1 MAGFIDIACNFTHDS
16 FKHNLDEVLNNAEQ
30 AGVDKFVLL
39 CASLA
44 DIDPIKVIKSNTP
57 EKFFISAGIHPHH
70 ATEILEINYDALFNK
85 LKSINPNA
93 IGETGLDYF
102 RNISPPDIQKKSFG
116 MHIEI
121 AKELNL
127 PLYLHQRDAHS
138 DFIRIIKENIINFPK
153 FVVHC
158 FTGTQVELDE
168 YLELGAYIG
177 LTGWICDAK
186 RNIDLRK
193 SIKSIPIEKMMI
205 ETDSPYLIPKNL
217 MVKPKKNINEPKYLP
232 HIANEICELT
242 GYELEELKLATS
254 NNAIKFFS

>member
-1 MAGFIDIACNFTHDS
+1 
-16 FKHNLDEVLNNAEQ
+16 
-30 AGVDKFVLL
+30 
-39 CASLA
+39 
-44 DIDPIKVIKSNTP
+44 
-57 EKFFISAGIHPHH
+57 
-70 ATEILEINYDALFNK
+70 
-85 LKSINPNA
+85 
-93 IGETGLDYF
+93 
-102 RNISPPDIQKKSFG
+102 

-121 AKELNL
+121 AKELSL

-138 DFIRIIKENIINFPK
+138 DFIRIIKENISNFPK

-158 FTGTQVELDE
+158 FTGTQTELDE

-193 SIKSIPIEKMMI
+193 SIKNIPIEKMMI

-242 GYELEELKLATS
+242 GHELEELKLATR

>member
-1 MAGFIDIACNFTHDS
+1 MAGFIDIACNFTHES
-16 FKHNLDEVLNNAEQ
+16 FKHNLDEVINNAEQ
-30 AGVDKFVLL
+30 EGVEKFVLL

-44 DIDPIKVIKSNTP
+44 DIDPIKVIQNNTP
-57 EKFFISAGIHPHH
+57 EKFFISAGIHPHY
-70 ATEILEINYDALFNK
+70 ATEILEISHDALLKK

-121 AKELNL
+121 AKELSL
-127 PLYLHQRDAHS
+127 PLYLHQRDAHG
-138 DFIRIIKENIINFPK
+138 DFIRIIKENISNFPK

-158 FTGTQVELDE
+158 FTGTQAELDE

-177 LTGWICDAK
+177 LTGWICDEK

-193 SIKSIPIEKMMI
+193 SIKNITIEKMMI

-217 MVKPKKNINEPKYLP
+217 MVKPKKNVNEPKYLP

-242 GYELEELKLATS
+242 GYDLEELKSATS
-254 NNAIKFFS
+254 NNAIEFFS

>member
-1 MAGFIDIACNFTHDS
+1 MAGFIDIACNFTHES
-16 FKHNLDEVLNNAEQ
+16 FKDNLNEVITNAELE
-30 AGVDKFVLL
+30 GVEKFVLL

-44 DIDPIKVIKSNTP
+44 DIDPIKVIQNNAP
-57 EKFFISAGIHPHH
+57 EKYFISAGIHPHH
-70 ATEILEINYDALFNK
+70 ATEILEINHDALLNK
-85 LKSINPNA
+85 LKSISPNA

-102 RNISPPDIQKKSFG
+102 RNISPPNIQKKSFG

-121 AKELNL
+121 AKELSL
-127 PLYLHQRDAHS
+127 PLYLHQRDAHG
-138 DFIRIIKENIINFPK
+138 DFIRIIKENISNFPK

-158 FTGTQVELDE
+158 FTGTQAELDE

-193 SIKSIPIEKMMI
+193 SIKNIPIEKMMI

-217 MVKPKKNINEPKYLP
+217 MVKPKKNVNEPKYLP

-242 GYELEELKLATS
+242 GYDLEELKLVTS
-254 NNAIKFFS
+254 NNAIEFFS

>member
-1 MAGFIDIACNFTHDS
+1 MAGFIDIACNFTHES
-16 FKHNLDEVLNNAEQ
+16 FKRNLEEVINDAEL
-30 AGVDKFVLL
+30 AGVEKFVLL

-44 DIDPIKVIKSNTP
+44 DLDPIKKIQKNAP
-57 EKFFISAGIHPHH
+57 NKFFISAGIHPHH
-70 ATEILEINYDALFNK
+70 ATETVEVNYDQL
-85 LKSINPNA
+85 LRQLQSITPHA

-102 RNISPPDIQKKSFG
+102 RNISPPDIQKESFR

-127 PLYLHQRDAHS
+127 PLYLHQRDAHN
-138 DFIRIIKENIINFPK
+138 DFIRIIRENRKNFPK

-158 FTGTQVELDE
+158 FTGTQKELDE
-168 YLELGAYIG
+168 YLDLGAYIG

-186 RNIDLRK
+186 RNIDLRQ
-193 SIKSIPIEKMMI
+193 SIKNIPIEKMMI

-217 MVKPKKNINEPKYLP
+217 LNKPKKNINEPKYLP

-242 GYELEELKLATS
+242 GYELEEIKLATS
-254 NNAIKFFS
+254 KNAINFFS

>member
-1 MAGFIDIACNFTHDS
+1 MAGFIDIACNFTHES
-16 FKHNLDEVLNNAEQ
+16 FKHNLDEVINSAEQ
-30 AGVDKFVLL
+30 EGVEKFVLL

-44 DIDPIKVIKSNTP
+44 DIDPIKVIQNNAP
-57 EKFFISAGIHPHH
+57 EKYFISAGIHPHH
-70 ATEILEINYDALFNK
+70 ATEIQEINHDALLNK
-85 LKSINPNA
+85 LKSISPNA

-121 AKELNL
+121 AKELSL
-127 PLYLHQRDAHS
+127 PLYLHQRDAHG
-138 DFIRIIKENIINFPK
+138 DFIRIIKENISNFPK

-158 FTGTQVELDE
+158 FTGTQAELDE

-193 SIKSIPIEKMMI
+193 SIKNIPIEKMMI

-217 MVKPKKNINEPKYLP
+217 MVKPNKNINEPKYLP

-242 GYELEELKLATS
+242 GYDLEELKSATS
-254 NNAIKFFS
+254 NNAIEFFS

>member
-1 MAGFIDIACNFTHDS
+1 MTIFTCSCMTLNCNCREKYTSQSTSFTNFTSTSPVTTTSEMYINGEKVTKDNS
-16 FKHNLDEVLNNAEQ
+16 V
-30 AGVDKFVLL
+30 
-39 CASLA
+39 
-44 DIDPIKVIKSNTP
+44 KVI
-57 EKFFISAGIHPHH
+57 
-70 ATEILEINYDALFNK
+70 FNK

-121 AKELNL
+121 AKELSL
-127 PLYLHQRDAHS
+127 PLYLHQRDAHG
-138 DFIRIIKENIINFPK
+138 DFIRIIKENISNFPK

-158 FTGTQVELDE
+158 FTGTQVELNE

-193 SIKSIPIEKMMI
+193 SIKNIPIEKMMI

-217 MVKPKKNINEPKYLP
+217 TVKPNKNINEPKYLP

-242 GYELEELKLATS
+242 GYDLEELKLVTS
-254 NNAIKFFS
+254 NNAIEFFS

>member
-16 FKHNLDEVLNNAEQ
+16 FKDNLDEVLNNAEH

-39 CASLA
+39 CASLD
-44 DIDPIKVIKSNTP
+44 DIDPIKVIQNNTP

-138 DFIRIIKENIINFPK
+138 DFIRIIKENISNFPK

-158 FTGTQVELDE
+158 FTGTQAELDE

-193 SIKSIPIEKMMI
+193 SIKNIPIEKMMI

-217 MVKPKKNINEPKYLP
+217 MFKPKKNINEPKYLP

>member
-1 MAGFIDIACNFTHDS
+1 MAGFIDIACNFTHES
-16 FKHNLDEVLNNAEQ
+16 FKHNLDEVINNAEE
-30 AGVDKFVLL
+30 AGVEKFVLL

-44 DIDPIKVIKSNTP
+44 DLNPIKVIQNHAP
-57 EKFFISAGIHPHH
+57 EKYFISAGIHPHH
-70 ATEILEINYDALFNK
+70 ATEILEITYNELITK
-85 LKSINPNA
+85 LKSIHPNA

-102 RNISPPDIQKKSFG
+102 RNISPPNIQKKSFS

-138 DFIRIIKENIINFPK
+138 DFIRLIKENITNFPK

-158 FTGTQVELDE
+158 FTGNQEELNE
-168 YLELGAYIG
+168 YLGLGAYIG

-186 RNIDLRK
+186 RNIDLRH
-193 SIKSIPIEKMMI
+193 SIKNIPIEKMMI

-217 MVKPKKNINEPKYLP
+217 MVKPKKNINEPKFLP
-232 HIANEICELT
+232 HIANEICEIT
-242 GYELEELKLATS
+242 GYGLEELKLATR
-254 NNAIKFFS
+254 NNALEFFS

>member
-1 MAGFIDIACNFTHDS
+1 MAGFIDIACNFTHES
-16 FKHNLDEVLNNAEQ
+16 FKHNLEEVINDAEL
-30 AGVDKFVLL
+30 AGVEKFVLL
-39 CASLA
+39 CASLT
-44 DIDPIKVIKSNTP
+44 DLDPIKQIQNNAP
-57 EKFFISAGIHPHH
+57 NKFFISAGIHPHH
-70 ATEILEINYDALFNK
+70 ATETVEINYDQL
-85 LKSINPNA
+85 LSQLQSITPHA

-102 RNISPPDIQKKSFG
+102 RNISPPDIQKKSFR

-127 PLYLHQRDAHS
+127 PLYLHQRDAHN
-138 DFIRIIKENIINFPK
+138 DFIRIIRENRKNFPK

-158 FTGTQVELDE
+158 FTGTQKELDD

-193 SIKSIPIEKMMI
+193 SIKNIPIEKMMI

-217 MVKPKKNINEPKYLP
+217 INKPKKNINEPKYLP

-254 NNAIKFFS
+254 NNAINFFS

>member
-1 MAGFIDIACNFTHDS
+1 MAGFIDIACNFTHES
-16 FKHNLDEVLNNAEQ
+16 FKNNLETVIADAEN
-30 AGVDKFVLL
+30 AGVEKFVLL
-39 CASLA
+39 SASLK
-44 DIDPIKVIKSNTP
+44 DLDPIKIIQSKSP
-57 EKFFISAGIHPHH
+57 EKYFICSGIHPHH
-70 ATEILEINYDALFNK
+70 ANEIKDINYNK
-85 LKSINPNA
+85 LLEKLHSTNPNA

-102 RNISPPDIQKKSFG
+102 RNISPPDIQKKSFR

-121 AKELNL
+121 AKELGL

-138 DFIRIIKENIINFPK
+138 DFVRIIKESRNNFPK

-158 FTGTQVELDE
+158 FTGTQKELDD

-186 RNIDLRK
+186 RNIDLRQ
-193 SIKSIPIEKMMI
+193 SIKNIPIEKMMI

-217 MVKPKKNINEPKYLP
+217 INKPKKNINEPKYLP

-254 NNAIKFFS
+254 YNAINFFS

>member
-16 FKHNLDEVLNNAEQ
+16 FKDNLDEVLNNAEH

-39 CASLA
+39 CASLD
-44 DIDPIKVIKSNTP
+44 DIDPIKVIQNNTP

-127 PLYLHQRDAHS
+127 PLYLHQREAHS
-138 DFIRIIKENIINFPK
+138 DFIRIIKVNISNFPK

-158 FTGTQVELDE
+158 FTGTQAELDE

-193 SIKSIPIEKMMI
+193 SIKNIPIEKMMI

-217 MVKPKKNINEPKYLP
+217 MLKPKKNINEPKYLP

-242 GYELEELKLATS
+242 GYELEELKSATS

>member
-1 MAGFIDIACNFTHDS
+1 MAGFIDIACNFTHES
-16 FKHNLDEVLNNAEQ
+16 FKHDLEDVIINAEQ
-30 AGVDKFVLL
+30 EGVEKFVLL

-44 DIDPIKVIKSNTP
+44 DIDPIKVIQNNAPK
-57 EKFFISAGIHPHH
+57 KYFISAGIHPHH
-70 ATEILEINYDALFNK
+70 ATEILEINHDALLNK
-85 LKSINPNA
+85 LKSISPNA

-102 RNISPPDIQKKSFG
+102 RNISPPNIQKKSFG

-121 AKELNL
+121 AKELSL
-127 PLYLHQRDAHS
+127 PLYLHQRDAHD
-138 DFIRIIKENIINFPK
+138 DFIRIIKENISNFPK

-193 SIKSIPIEKMMI
+193 SIKNIPIEKMMI

-217 MVKPKKNINEPKYLP
+217 TVKPNKNINEPKYLP

-242 GYELEELKLATS
+242 GYDLEELKLVTS

>member
-1 MAGFIDIACNFTHDS
+1 MAGFIDIACNFTHES
-16 FKHNLDEVLNNAEQ
+16 FKHNLDEVINNAEQ
-30 AGVDKFVLL
+30 EGVEKFVLL

-44 DIDPIKVIKSNTP
+44 DIDPIQVIQNNTP

-70 ATEILEINYDALFNK
+70 ATEILEINYDALLNK

-121 AKELNL
+121 AKELRL
-127 PLYLHQRDAHS
+127 PLYLHQRDAHG
-138 DFIRIIKENIINFPK
+138 DFIRIIKENISNFPK

-158 FTGTQVELDE
+158 FTGTQTELDE

-193 SIKSIPIEKMMI
+193 SIKNIPIEKMMI

-242 GYELEELKLATS
+242 GYELEELKLATR

>member
-44 DIDPIKVIKSNTP
+44 DIDPIKVIQNNTP

-70 ATEILEINYDALFNK
+70 ATEILEINYDALLKK

-121 AKELNL
+121 AKELSL

-138 DFIRIIKENIINFPK
+138 DFIRIIKENISNFPR

-158 FTGTQVELDE
+158 FTGTQAELDE

-193 SIKSIPIEKMMI
+193 SIKNIPIEKMMI

-217 MVKPKKNINEPKYLP
+217 IVKPKKNINEPKYLP

>member
-1 MAGFIDIACNFTHDS
+1 MAGFIDIACNFTHES
-16 FKHNLDEVLNNAEQ
+16 FKHNLDEVINNAEQ
-30 AGVDKFVLL
+30 EGVEKFVLL

-44 DIDPIKVIKSNTP
+44 EIDPIKVIQNNAP
-57 EKFFISAGIHPHH
+57 EKYFISAGIHPHH
-70 ATEILEINYDALFNK
+70 ATEILEINHDALLNK
-85 LKSINPNA
+85 LKSISPNA

-102 RNISPPDIQKKSFG
+102 RNISPPNIQKKSFG

-121 AKELNL
+121 AKELSL
-127 PLYLHQRDAHS
+127 PLYLHQRDAHG
-138 DFIRIIKENIINFPK
+138 DFIRIIKENISNFPK

-193 SIKSIPIEKMMI
+193 SIKNIPIEKMMI
-205 ETDSPYLIPKNL
+205 ETDSPYLLSLIH
-217 MVKPKKNINEPKYLP
+217 ISEPTRPY
-232 HIANEICELT
+232 
-242 GYELEELKLATS
+242 
-254 NNAIKFFS
+254 

>member
-1 MAGFIDIACNFTHDS
+1 MAGFIDIACNFTHES
-16 FKHNLDEVLNNAEQ
+16 FKHNLEEVIKNAERED
-30 AGVDKFVLL
+30 VEKFVLL
-39 CASLA
+39 CASLT
-44 DIDPIKVIKSNTP
+44 DLDPIKLIQNKAP
-57 EKFFISAGIHPHH
+57 EKYFISAGIHPHH
-70 ATEILEINYDALFNK
+70 ATEIVEINYDNLLKK
-85 LKSINPNA
+85 LKSINPHA

-102 RNISPPDIQKKSFG
+102 RNISPPDIQKKSFR

-121 AKELNL
+121 AKELGL
-127 PLYLHQRDAHS
+127 PLYLHQRHAHS
-138 DFIRIIKENIINFPK
+138 DFIRIIKERRINFPK

-158 FTGTQVELDE
+158 FTGTQKELDD

-193 SIKSIPIEKMMI
+193 SIKNIPIEKMMI

-217 MVKPKKNINEPKYLP
+217 INKPKKNINEPKYLP

-254 NNAIKFFS
+254 NNAINFFS

>member
-1 MAGFIDIACNFTHDS
+1 MAGFIDIACNFTHES
-16 FKHNLDEVLNNAEQ
+16 FKHNLEEVIKNAERED
-30 AGVDKFVLL
+30 VEKFVLL
-39 CASLA
+39 CASLT
-44 DIDPIKVIKSNTP
+44 DLDPIKLIQNKAP
-57 EKFFISAGIHPHH
+57 EKYFISAGIHPHH
-70 ATEILEINYDALFNK
+70 ATEIVKINYDNLLNK
-85 LKSINPNA
+85 LKSINPHA

-102 RNISPPDIQKKSFG
+102 RNISPPDIQKKSFK

-121 AKELNL
+121 AKELSL

-138 DFIRIIKENIINFPK
+138 DFIHIIKERRNNFPK

-158 FTGTQVELDE
+158 FTGTQKELDD

-193 SIKSIPIEKMMI
+193 SIKNIPIEKMMI

-217 MVKPKKNINEPKYLP
+217 INKPKKNINEPKYLP

-254 NNAIKFFS
+254 NNAIDFFS

>member
-16 FKHNLDEVLNNAEQ
+16 FKDNLDEVLNNAEH

-39 CASLA
+39 CASLD
-44 DIDPIKVIKSNTP
+44 DIDPIKVIQNNTP

-138 DFIRIIKENIINFPK
+138 DFIRIIKENISNFPK

-158 FTGTQVELDE
+158 FTGTQAELDE

-193 SIKSIPIEKMMI
+193 SIKNIPIEKMMI

-217 MVKPKKNINEPKYLP
+217 IVKPKKNINEPKYLP

>member
-16 FKHNLDEVLNNAEQ
+16 FKHNLDEVLNNAEH

-39 CASLA
+39 CASLD
-44 DIDPIKVIKSNTP
+44 DIDPIKVIQNNTP

-70 ATEILEINYDALFNK
+70 ATEILEINYDALLKK

-102 RNISPPDIQKKSFG
+102 RNISQPDIQKKSFG

-121 AKELNL
+121 AKELSL

-138 DFIRIIKENIINFPK
+138 DFIRIIKENISNFPR

-158 FTGTQVELDE
+158 FTGTQAELDE

-193 SIKSIPIEKMMI
+193 SIKNIPIEKMMI

-217 MVKPKKNINEPKYLP
+217 MFKPKKNINEPKYLP

-242 GYELEELKLATS
+242 GYDLEELKSATS

>member
-16 FKHNLDEVLNNAEQ
+16 FKDNLDEVLNNAEH

-39 CASLA
+39 CASLD
-44 DIDPIKVIKSNTP
+44 DIDPIKVIQNNTP

-127 PLYLHQRDAHS
+127 PLYLHQREAHN
-138 DFIRIIKENIINFPK
+138 DFIRIIKENISNFPK

-158 FTGTQVELDE
+158 FTGTQAELDE

-193 SIKSIPIEKMMI
+193 SIKNIPIEKMMI

-217 MVKPKKNINEPKYLP
+217 MLKPKKNINEPKYLP

-242 GYELEELKLATS
+242 GYELEELKSATS